1 MYVYTM
7 RQFFGGSMGIL
18 ARWIH
23 HSKVA
28 YFLCYQTL
36 LQQSGSSARRS
47 GKEREAE
54 KTIVLER
61 KPKASDQVKIF
72 YGTGPTET
80 WKCSDWLI
88 KKLRQLFTQLLK
100 KASAHCS
107 ILVAIVY
114 AIQVFMDNIFCSIV
128 QELIKEGTDIDL
140 QCFPT

>member
-80 WKCSDWLI
+80 RKCSDWLI
-88 KKLRQLFTQLLK
+88 KKLRQLFTQLYR
-100 KASAHCS
+100 H
-107 ILVAIVY
+107 
-114 AIQVFMDNIFCSIV
+114 
-128 QELIKEGTDIDL
+128 
-140 QCFPT
+140 